1 MNNNKE
7 VKKKDK
13 LSKLEWYWIFYDVG
27 NSAFT
32 MVACS
37 LFALFFGILTKDA
50 GIANELSDSIWSYA
64 ASVIT
69 VLAVLV
75 GPLIGTISDYKDAKK
90 PFFLI
95 FTLLGVVGCVA
106 LGIPM
111 NYILWLVIFVIA
123 KVCYNGALMIYDSML
138 VDVTTDEHM
147 DKVSAYGYALGYI
160 GSCIPFLIGVAIVAL
175 GFPSYNGGA
184 ATYGDAMS
192 ASLACPRGYLI
203 CFAINA
209 LWWLAFTIPLF
220 KNYKQKYYIAR
231 VDKNGKEIS
240 GIKSVGQAY
249 SRLFEMF
256 KYAEK
261 HAGVLLFL
269 LAFFFYIDGVYSI
282 IELAMKVASSLGVDN
297 TQALIALVAVQFIAF
312 PSALI
317 IGNLSKRIK
326 NETLILFCIC
336 GYLVVT
342 IFAVFICTNWMFW
355 VLAVVVG
362 LFQGGIQSLSR
373 SYFAQI
379 IPKNKSGELFSLFD
393 AFGKGASFLGTLL
406 FGIINQSLMGQTF
419 KVFNIELTSANM
431 GIIPLA
437 VLVFLGLIIFI
448 ISIRINRKNKDKIQ
462 EENENIDKELNIL
475 EE

>member
-1 MNNNKE
+1 MEKNE
-7 VKKKDK
+7 TIKKKDK

-37 LFALFFGILTKDA
+37 LFALFFGILTDEA
-50 GIANELSDSIWSYA
+50 GISATMSNSIWSYA
-64 ASVIT
+64 ASIIT

-75 GPLIGTISDYKDAKK
+75 GPLIGTISDYKDVKK
-90 PFFLI
+90 PLFLI
-95 FTLLGVVGCVA
+95 FTLLGVIGCIA

-111 NYILWLVIFVIA
+111 NYILWLVIFVVA

-138 VDVTTDEHM
+138 VDVTSDEHM

-160 GSCIPFLIGVAIVAL
+160 GSCVPFLIGVAIVAL
-175 GFPSYNGGA
+175 GFQNYNTDTPSMA
-184 ATYGDAMS
+184 
-192 ASLACPRGYLI
+192 ASLACPWGYLI
-203 CFAINA
+203 CFSINA
-209 LWWLAFTIPLF
+209 LWWLAFTLPLF

-231 VDKNGKEIS
+231 VDKNGNKIS

-249 SRLFEMF
+249 SRLFQMF
-256 KYAEK
+256 KYAKK
-261 HAGVLLFL
+261 HAGILLFL

-282 IELAMKVASSLGVDN
+282 IELAMKVAESLGVDN
-297 TQALIALVAVQFIAF
+297 VQALIALVAVQFIAF

-317 IGNLSKRIK
+317 IGNLSKKIK
-326 NETLILFCIC
+326 NEILILICII
-336 GYLVVT
+336 GYLCVT
-342 IFAVFICTNWMFW
+342 VFAVFICANWMFW

-362 LFQGGIQSLSR
+362 LFQGGIQALSR
-373 SYFAQI
+373 SYFASI

-406 FGIINQSLMGQTF
+406 FGLINQSLEGKTF
-419 KVFNIELTSANM
+419 KVFGNIELTSSNM

-437 VLVFLGLIIFI
+437 VLVFIGLIVFI
-448 ISIRINRKNKDKIQ
+448 ISININRKNKELIKQ
-462 EENENIDKELNIL
+462 ENEDIDKELNIL